1 MLTATMKVPAGGSIV
16 VTFPFNRVGVRR
28 LIVNI
33 VEPSILLY
41 HDTVQLFTS
50 TAYQSLYEIKF
61 ESYYGFPDASKFK
74 LVNYTKNETS
84 VKVLIDTVP
93 DSPINEN
100 YFEVYKV

>member
-1 MLTATMKVPAGGSIV
+1 MLTANIKVPAGGSIV

-28 LIVNI
+28 LIVNTVI
-33 VEPSILLY
+33 SQVLLY
-41 HDTVQLFTS
+41 YDVVQLFFSNT
-50 TAYQSLYEIKF
+50 YQSLYEIKF

-74 LVNYTKNETS
+74 LVNFSESDTY

-100 YFEVYKV
+100 YFEVYTL

>member
-1 MLTATMKVPAGGSIV
+1 MLTANMKVPAGGSIV

-33 VEPSILLY
+33 VEGHIELY

-50 TAYQSLYEIKF
+50 SAYQSLYEIKF

-74 LVNYTKNETS
+74 LANFTKVDTF

-100 YFEVYKV
+100 YFEVYTI

>member
-1 MLTATMKVPAGGSIV
+1 MLTASMKVPGGGSIV

-33 VEPSILLY
+33 ITPQVLLY
-41 HDTVQLFTS
+41 HNSVQLFTS
-50 TAYQSLYEIKF
+50 TEYQSLYEIKF

-74 LVNYTKNETS
+74 LANFAKNDTYVN
-84 VKVLIDTVP
+84 VLIDTVP

-100 YFEVYKV
+100 YFEVYTV